1 MIQCCG
7 IGIINH
13 HNTLKGLEKYMKFTV
28 FIIAILEKNM
38 KFTVFII
45 IGIFMPKTITVWPN
59 ILLHRN

>member
-1 MIQCCG
+1 
-7 IGIINH
+7 
-13 HNTLKGLEKYMKFTV
+13 MKFTV

-45 IGIFMPKTITVWPN
+45 IGIFMPKTISVWPN

>member
-1 MIQCCG
+1 
-7 IGIINH
+7 
-13 HNTLKGLEKYMKFTV
+13 MKFTV

-45 IGIFMPKTITVWPN
+45 IGIFMPKAITVWPN

>member
-7 IGIINH
+7 IGIVNH

-28 FIIAILEKNM
+28 FIIAILEKYI

-45 IGIFMPKTITVWPN
+45 IAILMPKTITV
-59 ILLHRN
+59 